1 MELSST
7 AELHELIGYDPSSLP
22 GTCFNR
28 AIEAFKTISDK
39 LSSHLFNYAIERFLK
54 YASPHANSMIY
65 ANCEEGGG
73 FISENLRLAVGNL
86 IEALNFIKPFLC
98 EQKFKKLF
106 NQTLPEKLA
115 AFMFQGVLL
124 KNFFNQPGAERFHQD
139 LQYIQ
144 DTLNQVIDPGNL
156 KSSFIK
162 VFEAIEILK
171 IKEKDP
177 TGPFDGIRLSRAVK
191 ENRVEEL
198 KRFLE
203 LLRLNHLRVDELSQI
218 FASRRS

>member
-1 MELSST
+1 MSSSK
-7 AELHELIGYDPSSLP
+7 ELHELIGYDPSSLP

-28 AIEAFKTISDK
+28 AIEAFKSISDK
-39 LSSHLFNYAIERFLK
+39 LSSHLFNYVMEKFLK
-54 YASPHANSMIY
+54 HASLHASSMIY
-65 ANCEEGGG
+65 ATCEGSGA
-73 FISENLRLAVGNL
+73 ISENLRLAVGNL

-106 NQTLPEKLA
+106 NQTLTEKLA

-124 KNFFNQPGAERFHQD
+124 KNFFNEIGAERFHQD
-139 LQYIQ
+139 CIYIQ
-144 DTLNQVIDPGNL
+144 DTLSHVIDPGNL
-156 KSSFIK
+156 KSSFAK

-177 TGPFDGIRLSRAVK
+177 TGPFDGLRLSRAVK
-191 ENRVEEL
+191 ENRIEEL

-218 FASRRS
+218 FASRRH